1 MVGIGAGEG
10 FVASWTGFS
19 REGVGVGK
27 SSAEFVRVSEV
38 SNCCEPVVS
47 GSLSGAT
54 LVLSLPVFLT
64 LFEEFAAVASEILSG
79 KTAGF
84 CELSVEC
91 CGLLAVLSRLA
102 VSLAL
107 IPVEL
112 FFLEAFWGSA
122 SLAVDSESR
131 NFVIISQVSRV

>member
-10 FVASWTGFS
+10 SVASWTGVS

-64 LFEEFAAVASEILSG
+64 LFEEFAAVTSEILSG

-84 CELSVEC
+84 CELSVE